1 MSESVKSQQPQ
12 NEHQSEKA
20 SVGARLEAV
29 DTGASYQPP
38 PMGTLQRRLV
48 VLSLCLTLFLCALDT
63 TILSTALPTIAN
75 ELHVSARE
83 YAWIGSSYTLSTTAV
98 TPVWAKV
105 SDIVGRKPSMMTATG
120 IFMAGS
126 LICALANSS
135 GMLIGGRVV
144 QGLGGGGAMVLVTIL
159 IGDLF
164 ALKDRAKYYG
174 ITGIVFGIAGAI
186 GPVLGGIFSQIATWR
201 WCCKLTPI
209 HQHFTY
215 RAVADDFI
223 LVYINLPFE
232 GLALLGLFFMLKVNI
247 EKEPLVDG
255 LRSLDWVGFA
265 LIIGGT
271 ICFLYGLEAGSGGL
285 AAWNSALV
293 ICLLIFGAI
302 ILAAFMV
309 WEAKV
314 AKNPVIPIRIFQN
327 RSNVASFAVANLHS
341 FIFIAYDY
349 FLPLYF
355 QVILGFTPILSGVT
369 LFPLILPMSASTL
382 LGGFIV
388 RRTGNYKA
396 VILVGAVLMTLGT
409 GLFISLGQHKEWA
422 KLIVYEL
429 IAGLG
434 CGVLFQNPM
443 IALQTHVRQKDLAA
457 AMSAYTFMRGLFVSI
472 SIVVGTVLI
481 QRTVGGG
488 NLTAVSEDKEQG
500 ETDKQGYISGLRT
513 MWAFYTALC
522 GLMVLAS
529 LFIRPK
535 PAKPGANSES
545 SVEA

>member
-1 MSESVKSQQPQ
+1 MSESVKSQQQ
-12 NEHQSEKA
+12 NEHQSEKD
-20 SVGARLEAV
+20 SVGACLQPVE
-29 DTGASYQPP
+29 TGASYQPP

-75 ELHVSARE
+75 DLHVSARE
-83 YAWIGSSYTLSTTAV
+83 YAWIGSSYTLATTSV

-105 SDIVGRKPSMMTATG
+105 SDVVGRKPSMMAATG

-144 QGLGGGGAMVLVTIL
+144 QGLGGGSAMVLVTIL

-164 ALKDRAKYYG
+164 ALKDRSKYYG

-186 GPVLGGIFSQIATWR
+186 GPVLGGIFSQTISWR
-201 WCCKLTPI
+201 WC
-209 HQHFTY
+209 F
-215 RAVADDFI
+215 
-223 LVYINLPFE
+223 YINLPFE
-232 GLALLGLFFMLKVNI
+232 GVALLGLFVMLKVNI
-247 EKEPLVDG
+247 EKEPLVGG
-255 LRSLDWVGFA
+255 LRSLDWVGFV

-285 AAWNSALV
+285 VAWNSALV
-293 ICLLIFGAI
+293 ICLLIFGVI
-302 ILAAFMV
+302 ILAVFMV

-388 RRTGNYKA
+388 RRTGNYKV

-443 IALQTHVRQKDLAA
+443 IALQTHVRQRDLAA

-500 ETDKQGYISGLRT
+500 ETDKQGYISSLRT

-522 GLMVLAS
+522 GLMIVAS

-535 PAKPGANSES
+535 PSKPAANSES
-545 SVEA
+545 SGEA